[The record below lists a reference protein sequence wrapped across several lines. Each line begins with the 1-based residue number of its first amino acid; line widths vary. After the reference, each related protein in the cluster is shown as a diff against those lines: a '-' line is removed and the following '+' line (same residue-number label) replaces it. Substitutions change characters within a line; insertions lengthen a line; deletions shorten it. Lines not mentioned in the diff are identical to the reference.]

1 MKRLSLLLVLLAGCE
16 GIFGRPG
23 DGTDAGGSGSMD
35 DAGCP
40 PEGKNDEIRL
50 ALSPACGSCHS
61 VGNKP
66 YFASLSAFENGIVY
80 DEKWVKRG
88 DPDGSA
94 LIKLLQGTN
103 VGSYPQMPP
112 GETYAAVLSSGR
124 VHITI
129 DELKEWI
136 RDLPP
141 RGAVNEGP
149 APEAFNVR
157 RLRADEMVLSLM
169 DQIGLT
175 VEDFVDTS
183 RPTWREEEYTAR
195 GGRLFVW
202 PTDWAP
208 GISGQY
214 VSDARTTERYET
226 LGGPVVLQ
234 GRKPDVSLG
243 PAAMQTLVQ
252 MSQAWCKLAVEK
264 QGNTA
269 VLRGVTLTD
278 TSATKATEIKAN
290 IAQLHLRMLGEVATS
305 ADVDE
310 IYSQVYLPLEPGSTK
325 TAWIAVC
332 ASFVRHPKWLSY

>member
-1 MKRLSLLLVLLAGCE
+1 MRRALALTLTLLAGCE
-16 GIFGRPG
+16 GKIGKPEG
-23 DGTDAGGSGSMD
+23 DGGVTPLEDG
-35 DAGCP
+35 GCP
-40 PEGKNDEIRL
+40 PESRNDEVRL
-50 ALSPACGSCHS
+50 ALAGACASCHS
-61 VGNKP
+61 TGNKP

-94 LIKLLQGTN
+94 LLKLLEGTN
-103 VGSYPQMPP
+103 GGSYPQMPP
-112 GETYAAVLSSGR
+112 GETYAAVLASGR
-124 VHITI
+124 VRITV

-136 RDLPP
+136 RTLPP

-149 APEAFNVR
+149 APEAFTVR

-169 DQIGLT
+169 DQLGLT
-175 VEDFVDTS
+175 VEDFIDTS
-183 RPTWREEEYTAR
+183 RPTWRDEEYTAR

-252 MSQAWCKLAVEK
+252 MSQAWCKLAIEK
-264 QGNTA
+264 SGNTA
-269 VLRGVTLTD
+269 VLRGVTLSD

-290 IAQLHLRMLGEVATS
+290 IAQLHLRMLGEPATA

-310 IYSQVYLPLEPGSTK
+310 VYSQVYQPLESGSTK

-332 ASFVRHPKWLSY
+332 ASFVRHPKWLVY